1 MKHMKAI
8 IFATSLSGKTITLR
22 QLQKVV
28 HVQVSEID
36 EELKKIHGG
45 VFPTD
50 LTYKHQVLAPQ
61 IIAKVLQQKE
71 ILFFCNTDYFLDE
84 DIVKAKDSGFAI
96 IQLIVPLEELKK
108 RNAYR
113 MEHEGYDDMS
123 QWLEGM
129 ITYQQHIFEKRFV
142 DKTIDG
148 MQPTHAIVKLLL
160 TYLSE

>member
-1 MKHMKAI
+1 MYFTPKESIYFSFEEKLKQMD
-8 IFATSLSGKTITLR
+8 
-22 QLQKVV
+22 VV
-28 HVQVSEID
+28 ISSE
-36 EELKKIHGG
+36 
-45 VFPTD
+45 
-50 LTYKHQVLAPQ
+50 Q
-61 IIAKVLQQKE
+61 
-71 ILFFCNTDYFLDE
+71 
-84 DIVKAKDSGFAI
+84 AKDSGFAI